1 MSGDAKNDLMA
12 LLNLLKS
19 KSESSKLEPK
29 IGMQRVIELMRAQGH
44 PFNYAIFTQL
54 AQDPAISNLI
64 SDYNKDQLTI
74 DAEGAKVVAPKKLD
88 AEPDDAEEFEQQRDT
103 VGDMAKRALKRRG

>member
-1 MSGDAKNDLMA
+1 MSSDAKNDLMA

-19 KSESSKLEPK
+19 KSESSSLEPK

-54 AQDPAISNLI
+54 VQDEAISNLI
-64 SDYNKDQLTI
+64 ADYNKDQLTI
-74 DAEGAKVVAPKKLD
+74 DAEGAKVEKPNTLD
-88 AEPDDAEEFEQQRDT
+88 AAPDEADEFEQQRDT
-103 VGDMAKRALKRRG
+103 VGDMAKRALKRR

>member
-19 KSESSKLEPK
+19 KSESSSLEPK

-64 SDYNKDQLTI
+64 ADYNKDQLTI
-74 DAEGAKVVAPKKLD
+74 DAEGAKVEVPKKLD

>member
-1 MSGDAKNDLMA
+1 MSGNAKNDLMA

-19 KSESSKLEPK
+19 KSESSSLEPK
-29 IGMQRVIELMRAQGH
+29 IGMQRIIELMRAQGH

-54 AQDPAISNLI
+54 AQDPSISNLI
-64 SDYNKDQLTI
+64 ADYNKDQLTI
-74 DAEGAKVVAPKKLD
+74 DAEGVKVEQPKKLD
-88 AEPDDAEEFEQQRDT
+88 VQPDEADEFEQQRDT

>member
-54 AQDPAISNLI
+54 ANDPAISNLI
-64 SDYNKDQLTI
+64 ADYNKDQLTI
-74 DAEGAKVVAPKKLD
+74 DAEGVNVEQPKKLD
-88 AEPDDAEEFEQQRDT
+88 AEPDEAEDVERQQDV
-103 VGDMAKRALKRRG
+103 VGNMAKRALAKRR

>member
-1 MSGDAKNDLMA
+1 MSGNAKNDLLA

-19 KSESSKLEPK
+19 KSESSSIEPK
-29 IGMQRVIELMRAQGH
+29 IGMQRIIELMQAQGH

-54 AQDPAISNLI
+54 AGDEAISKLI

-74 DAEGAKVVAPKKLD
+74 DAEGTNVEQPKKLD
-88 AEPDDAEEFEQQRDT
+88 AAPDEAEEYEAQQDV
-103 VGDMAKRALKRRG
+103 VGNMAKRALSKRR